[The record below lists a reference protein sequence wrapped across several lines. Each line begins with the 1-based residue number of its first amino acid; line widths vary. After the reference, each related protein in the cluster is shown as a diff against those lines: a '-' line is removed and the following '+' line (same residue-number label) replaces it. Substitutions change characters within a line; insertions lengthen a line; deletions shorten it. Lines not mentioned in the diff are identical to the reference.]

1 MTDLQRA
8 SSSPA
13 ELLICQTLVEM
24 LHEKPLM
31 DITVKE
37 LSARAHVAR
46 STFYAHYRNVDDVL
60 EQVEDALITDII
72 CLNEPVSDPART
84 EADDMDF
91 FRSTLDYLDE
101 HREVMG
107 VLLVERPD
115 ARFIEAWKDGIKGHL
130 RARYPM
136 RAGTENGELA
146 MEIAASALVAACT
159 YELKSGDSFDR
170 DFACA
175 IVVHV
180 LQMLKGLP

>member
-1 MTDLQRA
+1 MADVRRA
-8 SSSPA
+8 SDSPI
-13 ELLICQTLVEM
+13 EGSIQRTLIEM
-24 LHEKPLM
+24 LHEKPLI

-37 LSARAHVAR
+37 LCSRAHVAR
-46 STFYAHYRNVDDVL
+46 STFYAHYRNADEVLVQVDD
-60 EQVEDALITDII
+60 ALVADII
-72 CLNEPVSDPART
+72 ALNEPIADISRT
-84 EADDMDF
+84 QAGDMDF
-91 FRSTLDYLDE
+91 FRGTLDYLDE

-146 MEIAASALVAACT
+146 MEVTASSLVAACT
-159 YELKSGDSFDR
+159 YELKSGGSIDR

-175 IVVHV
+175 VVAHV